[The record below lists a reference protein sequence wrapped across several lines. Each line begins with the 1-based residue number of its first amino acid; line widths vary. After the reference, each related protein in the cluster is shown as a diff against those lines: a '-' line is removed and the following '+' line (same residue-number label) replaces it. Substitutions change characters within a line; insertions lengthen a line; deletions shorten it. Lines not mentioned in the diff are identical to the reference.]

1 MGVALV
7 TGASAGLGVEFAKL
21 FARDGH
27 SVILVARRKDRLE
40 ALAHELKVLAP
51 LGPEGS
57 QPISTWVID
66 IDLGKPGAGEKL
78 FKQVEALGVSV
89 EFLVNNAGFG
99 SSGEFAELPLP
110 RELQMIDLNIRAL
123 VELTHLFLPS
133 MLMKKAGRI
142 LNVGSMAGFQP
153 GPYMAT
159 YFATKA
165 FVNSFSEALNEELRK
180 TGVTCTVLA
189 PGPVA
194 TEFSEAA
201 GTRESKSFKN
211 SSVVARAPEVAE
223 LGYNAMM
230 NGKSMVVNG
239 AMNNIL
245 VQTLRVAPRAAIRK
259 AVAQFNKP

>member
-7 TGASAGLGVEFAKL
+7 TGASAGLGTEFAKL

-40 ALAHELKVLAP
+40 SLAHELIKLSPDA
-51 LGPEGS
+51 EK
-57 QPISTWVID
+57 PISTWVID

-78 FKQVEALGVSV
+78 FKQVEALGLSV

-99 SSGEFAELPLP
+99 SIGEFAELPLP
-110 RELQMIDLNIRAL
+110 RELQMIDLNCRTL

-133 MLMKKAGRI
+133 MLMKKTGRI

-165 FVNSFSEALNEELRK
+165 FVNSFSEALNEELIK

-194 TEFSEAA
+194 TEFSQAA
-201 GTRESKSFKN
+201 GTHPSNAFSN
-211 SSVVARAPEVAE
+211 SGVVAKAGEVAK
-223 LGYNAMM
+223 LGYDAMM
-230 NGKSMVVNG
+230 AGKSMAVNG
-239 AMNNIL
+239 TMNKLLI
-245 VQTLRVAPRAAIRK
+245 QALRVSPRVAVRK